1 MTAHGTILSPRTMP
15 GTARRFVFKLHL
27 YTGLLIGLLLMLSG
41 LSGSVLVFRD
51 EIEAVAYPE
60 LLVTAAR
67 GERIAVDDML
77 QRVRRA
83 YPDDLPFA
91 IRMPRT
97 PQQTYMV
104 KFNGAHD
111 LFVYV
116 DPYSGR
122 ILGAQR
128 QMDSPTRWI
137 SLLHTQLLSG
147 EAGETALGI
156 GALLLIGLCVTG
168 LVLWWPRNG
177 KISQGFKVQWSA
189 RWKRLNFDLHRASG
203 VYAALLLLLAASTG
217 AAFVF
222 NKTATGL
229 VDTVTASAPRA
240 APPRALPSPGGIPVR
255 ALDTL
260 LHQADRVLPAPTTW
274 IGLPQTPQAPLVV
287 RKRLPQELHPNGRNF
302 VYLNQY
308 SGNVIQVEHAL
319 SAPLGTRVFNTFYP
333 LHIGAIG
340 GTPTRVLQV
349 VVGLAPTLLLVTGFV
364 MWKSRKKGKY

>member
-1 MTAHGTILSPRTMP
+1 MTVHRTIPARRIMP
-15 GTARRFVFKLHL
+15 GPARRFVFTLHL
-27 YTGLLIGLLLMLSG
+27 YTGLLIGLLLVLSG

-51 EIEAVAYPE
+51 EIEAIAYPE
-60 LLVTAAR
+60 LLVTEAR
-67 GERIAVDDML
+67 GERIAVDEVL
-77 QRVRRA
+77 QQVRRA

-91 IRMPRT
+91 IRMPRA

-104 KFNGAHD
+104 KLNGAHD
-111 LFVYV
+111 RFVYV
-116 DPYSGR
+116 DPYSGS

-128 QMDSPTRWI
+128 QTDFPTGWI
-137 SLLHTQLLSG
+137 ALLHTQLLSG

-156 GALLLIGLCVTG
+156 GALLLVGLCVTG

-203 VYAALLLLLAASTG
+203 IYAALLLLLTASTG

-229 VDTVTASAPRA
+229 IDAVTASAPRA
-240 APPRALPSPGGIPVR
+240 APPRVLPLPGEMPAP

-260 LHQADRVLPAPTTW
+260 LHQADRVLPGQTTW

-287 RKRLPQELHPNGRNF
+287 RKRLAQEFHPNGRNF
-302 VYLNQY
+302 VYLNQH
-308 SGNVIQVEHAL
+308 SGHVIQVERAL

-340 GTPTRVLQV
+340 GMPTRILQV
-349 VVGLAPTLLLVTGFV
+349 VVGLAPTLLLVTGCV
-364 MWKSRKKGKY
+364 MWLGRRKGK